1 MSNLFGILCVIS
13 LIMLIASLIKPKWG
27 TFGKKP
33 NLKRKQISVAY
44 LILMILFSYA
54 ASATLPKDTKTSTP
68 KNQAQQERVQVVSI
82 KAGIG
87 DSENRWQKD
96 YGQLNGKDPLRN
108 IEINGSDVTIVFVD
122 DHAINISISKQNNN
136 QKNSIIKDMIPADST
151 ETAKE
156 MDTTDSM
163 LTKERIT
170 YHSNTLEKALPKSQ
184 GNFVVIN
191 VINAETNAYVN
202 TVIDCSFPQG

>member
-1 MSNLFGILCVIS
+1 MYNVFGFLCVVS
-13 LIMLIASLIKPKWG
+13 LIMLIASLIRPKWG
-27 TFGKKP
+27 TFGKRP
-33 NLKRKQISVAY
+33 DLKRKQISVAY

-54 ASATLPKDTKTSTP
+54 ASATLPKDTKASTP
-68 KNQAQQERVQVVSI
+68 KNQAQQESVQGVSI

-87 DSENRWQKD
+87 DSENRWQKE

-122 DHAINISISKQNNN
+122 DHAINISISKQNDN

-184 GNFVVIN
+184 GTFVVIN
-191 VINAETNAYVN
+191 IINAETNAYVN
-202 TVIDCSFPQG
+202 TVIDCSLPQG